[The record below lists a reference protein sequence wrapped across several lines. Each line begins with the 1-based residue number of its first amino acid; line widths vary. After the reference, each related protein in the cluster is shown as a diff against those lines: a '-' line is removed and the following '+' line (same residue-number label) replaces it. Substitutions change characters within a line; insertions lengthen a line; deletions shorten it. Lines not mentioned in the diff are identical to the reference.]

1 MPKPNPLRQVDGY
14 SPNLTGPVRA
24 LPWADVALC
33 AETDP
38 DLWFDLATD
47 RYVSL
52 PNSTREVAAKD
63 ICRRCPA
70 LTDCRAYAMDHP
82 ELEGIWGAMTEKER
96 RQARKGTA

>member
-1 MPKPNPLRQVDGY
+1 MAKPRRIGEPASPDISGPL
-14 SPNLTGPVRA
+14 RA

-38 DLWFDLATD
+38 DLWFELSTD

-52 PNSTREVAAKD
+52 PNGTREAAAKD

-70 LTDCRAYAMDHP
+70 LKPCRDYAMAHP
-82 ELEGIWGAMTEKER
+82 ELEGIWGATTEKER
-96 RQARKGTA
+96 RQARRGTA